1 MYRLFCTLYSRRF
14 VFVSLD
20 SLHHNNRKRA
30 SGAHRCDKETSAN
43 RFIVI
48 VQNGVPSPQKRF
60 RSAQQ
65 NDAKHTT
72 GKQYGALFFFF
83 LIFNKLKTVA
93 IDGNRRASGY
103 TENKVNFATKRH
115 NRNVPF
121 IFWGLLFFLHFFS
134 SVIASRNCKQW
145 QQTGFTSPYNAT

>member
-1 MYRLFCTLYSRRF
+1 MVPELGAELWGASSDVNSR
-14 VFVSLD
+14 
-20 SLHHNNRKRA
+20 NRR
-30 SGAHRCDKETSAN
+30 R
-43 RFIVI
+43 
-48 VQNGVPSPQKRF
+48 
-60 RSAQQ
+60 
-65 NDAKHTT
+65 
-72 GKQYGALFFFF
+72 
-83 LIFNKLKTVA
+83 IFNKLKTVA
-93 IDGNRRASGY
+93 IDGNKRASGY